1 MPPRVVLLKVHATY
15 TSPKAEMCSTS
26 MLMKDLDV
34 LDFVRPKRSSIKV
47 VGPGVIEFGWE
58 TEEYSMLHNTLLAT
72 LKGETGFG
80 RYELPKGRRLHRVT
94 DEELKR
100 LGMLSLELLES
111 FVSAPGEC
119 REEPSTLR
127 SPTMSPPRRRHRSRS
142 RSRSPER
149 NSTGSQM
156 TASRL
161 LQELADTRQLIKELA
176 SYETLLQNQNHS
188 GLPFEP
194 DMPPDIFLM
203 RSRLRSVK
211 MEAEKERKIM
221 EECGDALEDVKRDRR
236 APFKSPVVLDLFVFV
251 CRLTSDTA
259 DL

>member
-1 MPPRVVLLKVHATY
+1 
-15 TSPKAEMCSTS
+15 

-100 LGMLSLELLES
+100 LGMVSLELLES
-111 FVSAPGEC
+111 FVSGPGEC

-176 SYETLLQNQNHS
+176 SYETLLQNQNHG
-188 GLPFEP
+188 GLPVEP
-194 DMPPDIFLM
+194 DMPPDIFCEWIFVVLVLIDVGEVM

-221 EECGDALEDVKRDRR
+221 AECGDALEDVKRDRR
-236 APFKSPVVLDLFVFV
+236 APFASPVVLDLFVFV
-251 CRLTSDTA
+251 CRLTSDTTG
-259 DL
+259 L